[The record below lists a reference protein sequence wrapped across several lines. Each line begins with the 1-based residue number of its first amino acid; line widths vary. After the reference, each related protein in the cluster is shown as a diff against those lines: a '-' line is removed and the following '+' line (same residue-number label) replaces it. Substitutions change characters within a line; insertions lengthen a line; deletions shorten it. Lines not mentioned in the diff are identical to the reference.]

1 MAKKIRFPLQM
12 NGTDVRT
19 IEELRE
25 NFDLS
30 SILGYLTNGKLVT
43 WLEDRY
49 YDNEAMAVRA
59 LSTDEADLNQ
69 KLMSILGVSNDVKT
83 EEIDLEAIQ
92 RRNEKLMLL
101 RQITDDKEIIDNVD
115 CVAFNQDELYDI
127 LDDGKETIYL
137 CQGEFNIPLTV
148 KNVMY
153 IGLDDPIVFL
163 RAYDNV
169 NFDSQ
174 NIKFINICFGWDISN
189 ITNKD
194 RLYQAER
201 LMEQSKFK
209 EAISILE
216 ILTAEKNP
224 RAFTMLAL
232 IYEKVYEN
240 NDKSQKIKIQSAE
253 LGNVFDWVEIDKE
266 FSKYKELL
274 HKMVN
279 KGDKIAMGYLGYI
292 YSLDNDFDNAS
303 HFFELGVS
311 KKDMLSCE
319 ALYSMYMDEYM
330 GKDIP
335 EKYINKIKALTYG
348 KEAASLGVAEIANKV
363 GVVYDNGKIV
373 SRDIDRAIKYYKIA
387 ASYGNTF
394 AYNNLGL
401 CYYNGDGVEQDYKK
415 AAELFSKAA
424 KQGHS
429 DAQNYL
435 GLCYYSGYG
444 VEQNYNVALHW
455 FELAASNGHE
465 IAKEN
470 ADEARKRI
478 RESSRLLSDSD
489 LQELKKNDENMRNKS
504 QKIFQEL
511 HDELSSIK
519 DELRSEGFFDILR

>member
-30 SILGYLTNGKLVT
+30 SVLGYLTNGKLVT

-59 LSTDEADLNQ
+59 LSTDETDLNQ
-69 KLMSILGVSNDVKT
+69 KLMSILGVSDDVKT
-83 EEIDLEAIQ
+83 EEIDLEEIQ

-101 RQITDDKEIIDNVD
+101 RQITDDEEIINNVD

-169 NFDSQ
+169 NFASL
-174 NIKFINICFGWDISN
+174 NINFVNICFGWDISS

-201 LMEQSKFK
+201 LMEQLKF
-209 EAISILE
+209 ENAINILE
-216 ILTAEKNP
+216 TLIAEKNP
-224 RAFTMLAL
+224 RAFTLLGL
-232 IYEKVYEN
+232 IYGKVYINKEKERELN
-240 NDKSQKIKIQSAE
+240 NKGAE
-253 LGNVFDWVEIDKE
+253 LGNVFDFISVDKE

-292 YSLDNDFDNAS
+292 YFIENDSDIANRM
-303 HFFELGVS
+303 GVIYAEGEIVP
-311 KKDMLSCE
+311 KDMTE
-319 ALYSMYMDEYM
+319 
-330 GKDIP
+330 
-335 EKYINKIKALTYG
+335 
-348 KEAASLGVAEIANKV
+348 
-363 GVVYDNGKIV
+363 
-373 SRDIDRAIKYYKIA
+373 AIKYYEIA
-387 ASYGNTF
+387 VSYGNTF
-394 AYNNLGL
+394 ACNNLAS
-401 CYYNGDGVEQDYKK
+401 CYRDGNGVEQNYEKAVELYKKAAEQGYAGAQNELGVLLFRGDGVEQDYN
-415 AAELFSKAA
+415 L
-424 KQGHS
+424 
-429 DAQNYL
+429 
-435 GLCYYSGYG
+435 
-444 VEQNYNVALHW
+444 ALHW
-455 FELAASNGHE
+455 FELAASNGNE
-465 IAKEN
+465 VAKEN
-470 ADEARKRI
+470 VDETRRKI
-478 RESSRLLSDSD
+478 NESSRILSDSD
-489 LQELKKNDENMRNKS
+489 LEELKKNDEAMKKNM
-504 QKIFQEL
+504 QKIGREL
-511 HDELSSIK
+511 NDEISSIT
-519 DELRSEGFFDILR
+519 DELRTDGFFDIF

>member
-30 SILGYLTNGKLVT
+30 SVLGYLTNGKLVT

-59 LSTDEADLNQ
+59 LSTDETDLNQ
-69 KLMSILGVSNDVKT
+69 KLMSILGVSDDVKT
-83 EEIDLEAIQ
+83 EEIDLEEIQ

-101 RQITDDKEIIDNVD
+101 RQITDDEEIINNVD

-169 NFDSQ
+169 NFASL
-174 NIKFINICFGWDISN
+174 NINFVNICFGWDISS

-201 LMEQSKFK
+201 LMEQLKF
-209 EAISILE
+209 ENAINILE
-216 ILTAEKNP
+216 TLIAEKNP
-224 RAFTMLAL
+224 RAFTLLGL
-232 IYEKVYEN
+232 IYGKVYINKEKERELN
-240 NDKSQKIKIQSAE
+240 NKGAE
-253 LGNVFDWVEIDKE
+253 LGNVFDFISVDKE

-292 YSLDNDFDNAS
+292 YFIENDFDNA
-303 HFFELGVS
+303 FKFTKLGAS

-319 ALYSMYMDEYM
+319 ALYYLHMDDFFC
-330 GKDIP
+330 GKVP
-335 EKYINKIKALTYG
+335 KKYVDKRKALIYG
-348 KEAASLGVAEIANKV
+348 KQAAALGHADIANRM
-363 GVVYDNGKIV
+363 GVIYAEGEIV
-373 SRDIDRAIKYYKIA
+373 PKDMTEAIKYYEIA
-387 ASYGNTF
+387 VSYGNTF
-394 AYNNLGL
+394 ACNNLAS
-401 CYYNGDGVEQDYKK
+401 CYRDGNGVEQNYEKAVELYKKAAEQGYAGAQNELGVLLFRGDGVEQDYN
-415 AAELFSKAA
+415 L
-424 KQGHS
+424 
-429 DAQNYL
+429 
-435 GLCYYSGYG
+435 
-444 VEQNYNVALHW
+444 ALHW
-455 FELAASNGHE
+455 FELAASNGNE
-465 IAKEN
+465 VAKEN
-470 ADEARKRI
+470 VDETRRKI
-478 RESSRLLSDSD
+478 NESSRILSDSD
-489 LQELKKNDENMRNKS
+489 LEELKKNDEAMKKNM
-504 QKIFQEL
+504 QKIGREL
-511 HDELSSIK
+511 NDEISSIT
-519 DELRSEGFFDILR
+519 DEIRTDGFFDIF